1 MRASTKV
8 CQKQILLLSKQT
20 FTTEVDSFMVGS
32 VRLAGKLRVAYMC
45 QHALVAPVVRV

>member
-1 MRASTKV
+1 MRARKV

-20 FTTEVDSFMVGS
+20 FMTEVESFIVGL

-45 QHALVAPVVRV
+45 QHALVAPAVRV